1 MEHTIKF
8 RGKEIDSNK
17 WLYGDL
23 FQRSGCYPEILFPYF
38 DKKGKT
44 QYAEIAVK
52 EKTVGQFIG
61 RKDKDKTEVY
71 DGDIITV
78 NGDFPKLVKFIPERA
93 AFCIANICDL
103 NNQDQLDIWMQ
114 PPISWWEKMDIDVIG
129 NIHDNPELLN
139 INLL

>member
-1 MEHTIKF
+1 MESIIKF
-8 RGKEIDSNK
+8 RGKKLKDNS
-17 WLYGDL
+17 WVYGLLTNDMKGHY
-23 FQRSGCYPEILFPYF
+23 RINF
-38 DKKGKT
+38 DPKSFSCV
-44 QYAEIAVK
+44 VK
-52 EKTVGQFIG
+52 ENTIGQFIG
-61 RKDKDKTEVY
+61 RKDKDKTEIY

-114 PPISWWEKMDIDVIG
+114 PPISWWDKLDIDVIG

-139 INLL
+139 IN